1 MNPLFG
7 KTCIA
12 LGIFFSM
19 PLVYISIDF
28 DSQLEWTAVE
38 IDDGIIM
45 WVLTVKFTILQFAVA

>member
-19 PLVYISIDF
+19 HRVYISIDI